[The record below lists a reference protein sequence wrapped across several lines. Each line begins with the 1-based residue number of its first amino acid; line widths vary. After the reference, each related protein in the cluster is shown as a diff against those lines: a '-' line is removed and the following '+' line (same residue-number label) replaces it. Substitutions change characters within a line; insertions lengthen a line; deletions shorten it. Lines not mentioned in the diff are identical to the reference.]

1 MGAFVSG
8 MDAGKIYNTWP
19 FMGNTYFPN
28 DNDLNNLFKLSAF
41 SDPSLVQFIHRNLA
55 YLICF
60 FYLFIFYK
68 IYKNKIYS
76 LYKYVNFLGL
86 LIILQVILGILT
98 IIFGAEIYIASMHQ
112 ISSIFLV
119 SSSIYF
125 FYLNKNFS

>member
-76 LYKYVNFLGL
+76 LYQSVNFLGL